1 MCNIGSGLAGEV
13 ALTGQP
19 TEGVDKGNII
29 TYSPVM
35 HPSAVLCRDEQDD
48 CEDRAADVLAVIEL
62 CRLVDDPPH
71 NCEYLSLALQTAGIS
86 ITNMIISCEE
96 EIRRRTAEALLSITQ
111 IAPLGMDLLDLV
123 GKITDDALHMIN
135 AEYVYIFF
143 VDDYSKEIW
152 SATSSSSESS
162 DVRIPVGKSISG
174 LSALTGQIMNI
185 PDCRLDPLFDSTLEQ
200 QQGEQVTSM
209 LCVPI
214 PPPPADN
221 FVEDG
226 MNIPHHRLSAW
237 STGKCYLPKSRLPSQ
252 DTSSATNNKL
262 KSRTIGTSPKHT
274 SIRSSKSNLLELL
287 SARPPAQRLRS
298 NSLSQTDFSGSDS
311 VRYHTAPTAI
321 LKAVNKRGGE
331 SFDGVDEYALALFCA
346 EVNNIL
352 VPRAVEANLMRRA
365 VSERRSSMS
374 GGFLNVGGR
383 PREDTLQTI
392 ETSILREYGPVGFH
406 TMRTKALDLHWVPK
420 DPKVCKNSK
429 FSGVMGNTMA
439 MRTSSCS
446 GGGVAAASQ
455 QIQSLSLSPMSK
467 RLVSPAFTAEGI
479 ELCNWDFDPFKEDVA
494 QKCRMIENMFQHLGF
509 EEHLGVDSSVLRL
522 WVQRVR
528 ELYQPNPFHNFN
540 HAFSVAHVTWMV
552 LHEVGTSASFS
563 ALEMIACLM
572 ASYCHDVDHPGNSNV
587 FEVQSESDL
596 ALMYSDDAVLERH
609 HIHMT
614 FRVLR
619 EQGGSANILKGLD
632 RSRYQDVREIVIKGI
647 LATDMSQ
654 HVSHCSRLRKFVS
667 KYCCNNNDLSRW
679 SSERDSG
686 MKGLGRQQRYN
697 ICTSLRGSS
706 YKPIKRFSGP
716 PTLLGF
722 SGIITPA
729 VGPTSSSFKHIS
741 HSDEN
746 SGRQHQNHM
755 FLLETV
761 IHCADLSGQ
770 VLATHLALDW
780 GRRVLQEFKNQAVLE
795 ESLGLP
801 ITFSQESDEVEV
813 MKGQLF
819 FLTNIVQPLW
829 EPFVDIFPML
839 DHRIVQIQ
847 ANIDYYK
854 TAVQIVAT

>member
-19 TEGVDKGNII
+19 AEGVDKGNII
-29 TYSPVM
+29 TYFPVM
-35 HPSAVLCRDEQDD
+35 HPSAVLCRDKQDD
-48 CEDRAADVLAVIEL
+48 CEDRVADTLAVIEL

-71 NCEYLSLALQTAGIS
+71 NCEYLSLALQTVGIS

-96 EIRRRTAEALLSITQ
+96 EIRRRTAEALLNITQ

-123 GKITDDALHMIN
+123 EKITDAALHMIN
-135 AEYVYIFF
+135 AEYVDIFF

-152 SATSSSSESS
+152 LATSSSSESS
-162 DVRIPVGKSISG
+162 DVRIPVGRSISG

-185 PDCRLDPLFDSTLEQ
+185 PDCRLDPLFDAILEQ
-200 QQGEQVTSM
+200 QQGEQLTSM

-214 PPPPADN
+214 PPPPDHN
-221 FVEDG
+221 FDEYRRSN
-226 MNIPHHRLSAW
+226 MSCPRLASW
-237 STGKCYLPKSRLPSQ
+237 TSSSQFHLPKPHLSLQ
-252 DTSSATNNKL
+252 DTSSADNGKQ
-262 KSRTIGTSPKHT
+262 KSMTIVTSPKATCKKSLSHNSSEFPRRI
-274 SIRSSKSNLLELL
+274 SI
-287 SARPPAQRLRS
+287 PFDRS
-298 NSLSQTDFSGSDS
+298 NSLSQTDFSVVDS
-311 VRYHTAPTAI
+311 IRHHAAPTAI

-331 SFDGVDEYALALFCA
+331 SFDEADEYALALFCA

-365 VSERRSSMS
+365 VLGRRSNTS
-374 GGFLNVGGR
+374 GGFHNVGGR
-383 PREDTLQTI
+383 LREDSLQTI
-392 ETSILREYGPVGFH
+392 ETSILREYGSVAAS
-406 TMRTKALDLHWVPK
+406 TMRTNALDLQCVVK
-420 DPKVCKNSK
+420 NPKVCQNSK
-429 FSGVMGNTMA
+429 FSGVI
-439 MRTSSCS
+439 RTSSCS
-446 GGGVAAASQ
+446 GGDVVASL
-455 QIQSLSLSPMSK
+455 QIQSLSLSPMFN
-467 RLVSPAFTAEGI
+467 RLESPVLIAESI
-479 ELCNWDFDPFKEDVA
+479 ELHNWDFDPFKEDVER
-494 QKCRMIENMFQHLGF
+494 KCHMIENMFQHLGF
-509 EEHLGVDSSVLRL
+509 EEQLGVGLSVLRL

-552 LHEVGTSASFS
+552 LYEVGSSASFS

-587 FEVQSESDL
+587 FEVQSASDL

-614 FRVLR
+614 FRILR
-619 EQGGSANILKGLD
+619 DQGGSANILKGLD
-632 RSRYQDVREIVIKGI
+632 HSHYQLVREIVIKGI

-667 KYCCNNNDLSRW
+667 KYCGSSSDLPIW

-686 MKGLGRQQRYN
+686 ITGSVRHHRCN
-697 ICTSLRGSS
+697 ISTSLRGSS
-706 YKPIKRFSGP
+706 YKPIKRFLGP
-716 PTLLGF
+716 PMLVGS

-729 VGPTSSSFKHIS
+729 AGTSSNVKTTF
-741 HSDEN
+741 HSDD

-755 FLLETV
+755 FLFETV

-801 ITFSQESDEVEV
+801 ITFLQESNEVEA

-819 FLTNIVQPLW
+819 FLTSIVQPLW
-829 EPFVDIFPML
+829 EPFVTMFSVL
-839 DHRIVQIQ
+839 NHRIIQIQ
-847 ANIDYYK
+847 RNVEYYK
-854 TAVQIVAT
+854 SAVQVAAIEG